1 MEKLWTKENFKCD
14 RYCGECCKKLLVEIS
29 NKDIKSIEKLG
40 YKKDDF
46 IMEDVFNPKRKFLKK
61 QKNGWCVFLEKEK
74 DGKYTCKIHKDRPK
88 ICRDYPFFPGTPK
101 KIKSCLPEDLYP
113 NVFFKL
119 PSSNNQ

>member
-88 ICRDYPFFPGTPK
+88 VCRDYPFFPETPK
-101 KIKSCLPEDLYP
+101 EIKSCLPKDLYP

-119 PSSNNQ
+119 PSSNK

>member
-14 RYCGECCKKLLVEIS
+14 RYCGECCKKMLVNVDS
-29 NKDIKSIEKLG
+29 KDIKRIERLG
-40 YKKDDF
+40 YKKNDF
-46 IMEDVFNPKRKFLKK
+46 VMEDVFDPKRKFLKK
-61 QKNGWCVFLEKEK
+61 QKNGWCGFLEKDK
-74 DGKYTCKIHKDRPK
+74 NGKYSCKIHKNRPK